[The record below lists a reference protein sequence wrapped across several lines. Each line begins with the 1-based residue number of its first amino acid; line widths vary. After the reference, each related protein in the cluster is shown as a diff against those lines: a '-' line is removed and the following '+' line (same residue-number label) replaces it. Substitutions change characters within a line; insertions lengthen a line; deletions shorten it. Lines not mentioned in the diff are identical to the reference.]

1 LFHSENNILKLGN
14 VKEALHLTRELVKIV
29 PYHQHAL
36 GNIKHYEKL
45 LLQQGISQEPKETA
59 EYVPIILIN
68 ELS

>member
-1 LFHSENNILKLGN
+1 LKLGN

-45 LLQQGISQEPKETA
+45 LQQGISQESKETA